1 MATDHDH
8 SSVRVL
14 EHLMA
19 EDDLYEFYCHLVSI
33 LFLSIDLLNQE
44 RLQHSLKLL
53 IFDGLQEYFCD
64 PRMKF

>member
-1 MATDHDH
+1 
-8 SSVRVL
+8 
-14 EHLMA
+14 MA

-53 IFDGLQEYFCD
+53 LFDGLQEYFCD
-64 PRMKF
+64 PRVKF